1 MKQAA
6 VRAEKR
12 HKGDAEQEA
21 TKVLEELFDTAVQ
34 ALGGWSCVQI
44 RGFTEAV
51 DHLAMGVGEKGEDMA
66 LGSNQPTV
74 RECLDNIDCYG
85 YQIPSYPGS
94 FDDRIGY

>member
-1 MKQAA
+1 VNICFNITRRRQAINGDNDA
-6 VRAEKR
+6 VEA
-12 HKGDAEQEA
+12 DA
-21 TKVLEELFDTAVQ
+21 
-34 ALGGWSCVQI
+34 GWFNRI
-44 RGFTEAV
+44 MRFRGFTETV

-85 YQIPSYPGS
+85 YEIPSYPGS